1 MKAHSI
7 IPLFVGLLMGGAA
20 VALFK
25 DSIPPVEGSAEEK
38 SVKLESKLNRA
49 NSQIAKL
56 QAQIPKTPV
65 NLADAAHG
73 SVADILDD
81 LKNGRPVDLD
91 RLYQRLKPALRDI
104 APVFDHLRR
113 KEQKKEF
120 ARIAAHMGEAYHLD
134 ESQQKALEQWL
145 AERAIQDAQKF
156 NETAYGEN
164 SHLEDILKAAKYQK
178 PKQGL
183 DEFMERTLSGGEKQ
197 RYKADRL
204 VERTTELEN
213 EANNRLNR
221 LHQAVPLDEKQQDQV
236 FAIMVRSS
244 PDFNPSTKLS
254 IPLGNDVRSITPGQD
269 REQAILNVMRP
280 DQRFQYETYRQR
292 QRVEAQSEATEM
304 GIKLP
309 ANWDLFEQW

>member
-134 ESQQKALEQWL
+134 ESQQNALEQWL

-280 DQRFQYETYRQR
+280 DQRVQYETYRQR